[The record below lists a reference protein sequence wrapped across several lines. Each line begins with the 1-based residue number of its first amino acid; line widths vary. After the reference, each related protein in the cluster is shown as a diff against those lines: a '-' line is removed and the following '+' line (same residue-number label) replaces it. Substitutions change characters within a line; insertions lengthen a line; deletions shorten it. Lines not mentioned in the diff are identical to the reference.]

1 MVFRNA
7 LNKLDV
13 LETIAFK
20 VDTQPS
26 DGLPGSESS
35 RSFYKASYWVELVN
49 YPVTVPVLPPFGKIE
64 NLAAVRPNATAP
76 TPVFTVRAG
85 PGGNKANMKIMVT
98 GNQIQASQTVLLDFG
113 SLSWP
118 HISVSTVI
126 PKEQPVVALDK
137 FPGLENGSK

>member
-1 MVFRNA
+1 M
-7 LNKLDV
+7 L
-13 LETIAFK
+13 
-20 VDTQPS
+20 DTQPS
-26 DGLPGSESS
+26 DGLPGGGAANIAFLAGKQEAKARAASM
-35 RSFYKASYWVELVN
+35 KASCWVELVN